1 MKVMTERVT
10 EVSVKNNII
19 DILLNDIYG
28 YIWIYMILNEYHI
41 YMKLNVFWQRFYEHN
56 DFFLS
61 IMIICK

>member
-28 YIWIYMILNEYHI
+28 YIWIKKKSKYDCFFQTLKVTNEFSSMVLHI
-41 YMKLNVFWQRFYEHN
+41 
-56 DFFLS
+56 S
-61 IMIICK
+61 